1 MEKPPQED
9 LLLEMRKKALDSL
22 LEDFPTLGIFSPE
35 QYGEGGGS
43 MGSVYVPDFKHWTKF
58 TNLKSRHVGA
68 LFDAFWMAE
77 VAAAARD
84 GRILDLEKILSFFE
98 VELGDIN
105 GWRANMYNR
114 TGMEALRANPIP
126 GSRPSW
132 LERRAMKK
140 QGGW

>member
-1 MEKPPQED
+1 MEKTEPED
-9 LLLEMRKKALDSL
+9 LLFQMRRKAVDKLM
-22 LEDFPTLGIFSPE
+22 EDFPTLGEFSPE
-35 QYGEGGGS
+35 QYGEEGRS
-43 MGSVYVPDFKHWTKF
+43 MGSVYVPDFKRLSKF

-77 VAAAARD
+77 VQSAAHD
-84 GRILDLEKILSFFE
+84 GRFLDLEKILSYFE

-114 TGMEALRANPIP
+114 TGMEALRASPIL
-126 GSRPSW
+126 SSKPSW
-132 LERRAMKK
+132 RERRAMKK